1 MATKEIPNQEANF
14 GDGDFD
20 RAFALQLEA
29 PRRRR
34 ERMVA
39 RLALL
44 WQNRRLL
51 YRGAALGLIISTIVV
66 FIIPVRY
73 TSITR
78 LMPPEQGAGAGM
90 AAILSSISGKSGS
103 GDSDLGVLSDFLGL
117 KTSGDLFLGVLKSRT
132 IQDAII
138 GKFDLR
144 KVYSLRRWEDTRKEL
159 ASRSDLSA
167 DRKSGIITIMVD
179 DRNPQRAEAIAA
191 EYVVQLDRVVTSLNN
206 SSAHK
211 ESVFLEQRLGQANQD
226 LEKSEQDFSQFASK
240 NTAIDIK
247 EQGHAML
254 QAAASVE
261 GQLIAAQ
268 TELQGLRQIYTD
280 NNVRVHTAEAK
291 IDELRRQLKKLG
303 GNAPTPGDSN
313 PPSNENEDYPAIREL
328 PGLGVPYADLYR
340 RVKVQETIFETLT
353 KQYELAKLEE
363 AKETLSV
370 KVLDPA
376 NVPEKKSFPPRMLF
390 IALGVFLTL
399 VITAVWI
406 QARERWRNTNPDDPG
421 KLLAQEVFASAR
433 HGVSQIG
440 HRQKRA
446 S

>member
-44 WQNRRLL
+44 LQNRGLL

-117 KTSGDLFLGVLKSRT
+117 KTSGDLFLGVLKSR
-132 IQDAII
+132 
-138 GKFDLR
+138 
-144 KVYSLRRWEDTRKEL
+144 
-159 ASRSDLSA
+159 
-167 DRKSGIITIMVD
+167 IITIMVD

-211 ESVFLEQRLGQANQD
+211 ESVFLEQ
-226 LEKSEQDFSQFASK
+226 
-240 NTAIDIK
+240 
-247 EQGHAML
+247 
-254 QAAASVE
+254 
-261 GQLIAAQ
+261 
-268 TELQGLRQIYTD
+268 
-280 NNVRVHTAEAK
+280 
-291 IDELRRQLKKLG
+291 
-303 GNAPTPGDSN
+303 
-313 PPSNENEDYPAIREL
+313 
-328 PGLGVPYADLYR
+328 
-340 RVKVQETIFETLT
+340 
-353 KQYELAKLEE
+353 
-363 AKETLSV
+363 
-370 KVLDPA
+370 
-376 NVPEKKSFPPRMLF
+376 
-390 IALGVFLTL
+390 
-399 VITAVWI
+399 
-406 QARERWRNTNPDDPG
+406 
-421 KLLAQEVFASAR
+421 
-433 HGVSQIG
+433 
-440 HRQKRA
+440 
-446 S
+446 